1 MAEVESTPFITMSV
15 KQILLDPRNQ
25 TPIVILQSDSEDEN
39 RGLPIWIGPYE
50 ASSIIMAIEKVKFPR
65 PLTHDLILSAIRG
78 LGGELKEVRI
88 HDVQEAT
95 FFAQLVIALA
105 DRVVPVDSRPSDSIA
120 VALRAECPILVRSDI
135 AETPE
140 KIEEFLN
147 EAQAEQYRS
156 FLENLDPEDISKY
169 KM

>member
-1 MAEVESTPFITMSV
+1 MAETKPVGFIAMSV

-25 TPIVILQSDSEDEN
+25 TPIVILQSESEEED

-50 ASSIIMAIEKVKFPR
+50 ASSIIMAIEKVRFPR
-65 PLTHDLILSAIRG
+65 PLTHDLILGAIRG
-78 LGGELKEVRI
+78 LGGVLKEVRI
-88 HDVQEAT
+88 HDVQEST
-95 FFAQLVIALA
+95 FFAQLVIATT
-105 DRVVPVDSRPSDSIA
+105 DREVPVDSRPSDSIA

-140 KIEEFLN
+140 RIEEFLK